1 MTDEIKDDVK
11 PVETAHATQTDAPV
25 KTPLFIWVI
34 GVISAMRLS
43 SFSLCMVSFICP
55 DMLSLSTIKKD

>member
-25 KTPLFIWVI
+25 KTPLFMWVI
-34 GVISAMRLS
+34 GRISVMRLS
-43 SFSLCMVSFICP
+43 SFPLCMVSFTCS
-55 DMLSLSTIKKD
+55 DMLSL